1 MARVVMFLG
10 SDEASSV
17 AGIDMEVTDRMLTA

>member
-10 SDEASSV
+10 SDEASSI
-17 AGIDMEVTDRMLTA
+17 AGMDVEVTDGMLRA